1 MRLLKPAV
9 ASKNRFE
16 MRVSVRKSADSDFT
30 SATSSESRDE
40 SNALRK
46 LPSLIIEGGRFLL
59 VATEYHATPALVESS
74 KTRSDSQSFA
84 WLPVIAAA
92 KESFLISQWSFLEQN
107 WVALSPISEMAAL
120 IRGRYRLRE
129 SLTQSLTSEN

>member
-1 MRLLKPAV
+1 M
-9 ASKNRFE
+9 
-16 MRVSVRKSADSDFT
+16 
-30 SATSSESRDE
+30 
-40 SNALRK
+40 
-46 LPSLIIEGGRFLL
+46 

-129 SLTQSLTSEN
+129 SLTQSLTSENDRVVVELPETKSLMLWASSITATTFSSVLSPVMSIDLEFTSRR